1 MKVELS
7 SKIGKGL
14 NFLALCL
21 SMVSVLGMVAIV
33 AIIVISVFMRKFF
46 NYPLF
51 FSEEIVGILMSVSL
65 FLALPM
71 VTLKGTH
78 IRLTIVSQFLKQR
91 SEVAFTIISRIA
103 YFVGIA
109 FCAWLLIEAVPW
121 LQFAIKHNLKTE
133 TARILLYPW
142 MLSLPVSIFLMG
154 SIFIAL
160 FFGWVR
166 ETNDEKS

>member
-1 MKVELS
+1 MKVALS
-7 SKIGKGL
+7 DKIGKGL
-14 NFLALCL
+14 NFLALFL
-21 SMVSVLGMVAIV
+21 SMVSVLSMVAIV

-51 FSEEIVGILMSVSL
+51 FTEEIVGILMSVSL

-91 SEVAFTIISRIA
+91 SAVAFTIISRIA
-103 YFVGIA
+103 YLVGIA

-121 LQFAIKHNLKTE
+121 LQFAIERNLKTE

-160 FFGWVR
+160 LFGWLK
-166 ETNDEKS
+166 EPDDEKS